1 MARIDI
7 RDLMI
12 SFLSRRQPIPWL
24 DWLPLAEIAVDTP
37 EQLAPTLNTIEL
49 DKQFDLVNLLRMPD
63 AGPLAH
69 TIIIT
74 LAQYA
79 GEIEDV
85 QVRQY
90 ILMDTVDSWDCT
102 ASTLNKIHE
111 RLSERV
117 IAKRKCLQKG
127 FELAREITCLER
139 ELADIRAKEHDQ
151 DERFARVHQLELEI
165 QRLETRRR
173 ILTSYNET
181 ERRHYL
187 ETLQAE
193 IIPLQQRKTELEQA
207 IADAMSNMRTMER
220 TLQEKRNELQ
230 EAAQLR
236 ADLERQVQE
245 KENELEQRKRE
256 LEQRM
261 RELKTARCHH
271 EDVQKR
277 LQELQSQVERLEKEK
292 QEKEALLKKEQQKLE
307 ELQKAAQRS
316 GRAEL
321 ERKIQEVYALL
332 PEDLVDRA
340 VPTSRS

>member
-12 SFLSRRQPIPWL
+12 SFLRRREPIPWL
-24 DWLPLAEIAVDTP
+24 DWLPLAEIAADTP
-37 EQLAPTLNTIEL
+37 EQLAPTLNTIDL
-49 DKQFDLVNLLRMPD
+49 DEQFDLVNLLRMSD

-69 TIIIT
+69 AVIIT

-79 GEIEDV
+79 GEIKDV

-90 ILMDTVDSWDCT
+90 ILMDTVDSWDRT
-102 ASTLNKIHE
+102 ASTLNKIHK

-117 IAKRKCLQKG
+117 IADRQRLQED
-127 FELAREITCLER
+127 FDLACEITRLER

-181 ERRHYL
+181 ERRRYL
-187 ETLQAE
+187 ETLQDK
-193 IIPLQQRKTELEQA
+193 ITPLQQRKTELEQA
-207 IADAMSNMRTMER
+207 IADAMSNVRTMEC

-230 EAAQLR
+230 KAAQLR

-261 RELKTARCHH
+261 EELKTARRHY
-271 EDVQKR
+271 EDVQRR

-292 QEKEALLKKEQQKLE
+292 QEKEALLKKEQQKLA
-307 ELQKAAQRS
+307 ELQKAAERS

-321 ERKIQEVYALL
+321 ECKIQEVYALL

-340 VPTSRS
+340 VPTNRS